1 MKIRSIRF
9 AAVFVASLF
18 APVGA
23 WAQTITTSPFAA
35 AAPALGTFMLI
46 ALVGVLVVAA
56 AYSLRPSQLRAGAS
70 LAVILATALTA
81 AIAYSAPTISNVVLS
96 GPECFETTTNDL
108 PDVYRP
114 VVINDCPNP
123 QIIDAIDGNNG
134 TEARCDALSATAEE
148 PAVTT
153 DCEPGLVL
161 QPGDKC
167 RVVEGICG

>member
-96 GPECFETTTNDL
+96 GPEC
-108 PDVYRP
+108 YRHFSP
-114 VVINDCPNP
+114 
-123 QIIDAIDGNNG
+123 
-134 TEARCDALSATAEE
+134 
-148 PAVTT
+148 
-153 DCEPGLVL
+153 
-161 QPGDKC
+161 
-167 RVVEGICG
+167 